1 LDVLRVLVQVVVAQS
16 PNKMNL
22 MDSTALIIFV
32 RNVVLGKVKTRLAR
46 DIGDDRA
53 FEIYNLLLKHTFDAS
68 QGIDCHKFVF
78 YADEITENDLWNGG
92 DFAKRLQKGSDLGQ
106 RMQEAMNELFE
117 QSFSKVIIIGS
128 DCFDINPIIL
138 NEAISQL
145 GQHDAVLGP
154 AYDGGYYLLGLTN
167 HTPELFANKAWST
180 NKVARETINDFKK
193 LKKSYYL
200 LPVLNDIDDVSDLET
215 FEKGQ

>member
-1 LDVLRVLVQVVVAQS
+1 MDVLRVLVQVVVAQS
-16 PNKMNL
+16 PNKMIL
-22 MDSTALIIFV
+22 MNSTALVIFV

-78 YADEITENDLWNGG
+78 YADEITENDLWDGG
-92 DFAKRLQKGSDLGQ
+92 DFAKRLQKGGDLGQ
-106 RMQEAMNELFE
+106 RMQEAMTELFD
-117 QSFSKVIIIGS
+117 QGFSKVIIIGS

-138 NEAISQL
+138 NEAISRL

-167 HTPELFANKAWST
+167 PTPELFANKAWST
-180 NKVARETINDFKK
+180 NQVARETINDFKR

-200 LPVLNDIDDVSDLET
+200 LPILNDIDDVSDLET
-215 FEKGQ
+215 FEKGH